1 MTFRCALR
9 ILKIQKAAIQTRE
22 KVGVTMGDCIVG
34 TFISSTGQ
42 ELDKRVWLPEG
53 APKGIVQFVH
63 GMAEHMDRYDAP
75 AQALCQGG
83 YLVVGH
89 THLGH
94 GPKAEVQGHFADE
107 SGWERL
113 LDDIHSL
120 RQETEKAYPGV
131 PYFLLGHSM
140 GSFLVR
146 CYLTEHG
153 EGLRGA
159 VLSGTGWFGSG
170 PVKAGLALTGLLCAL
185 GQGRK
190 PAPLVDKLAFGGSNK
205 HFAPNRTAFDW
216 LSRDAA
222 QVDRYIADPY
232 CGFLFTAAGY
242 RELFRGLDRL
252 RHLDELKKMPKR
264 LPVYFFGGDQ
274 DPVGAMGKGIPKVA
288 EQFRQAGLRD
298 VTVKLYP
305 GGRHEMFNETN
316 AQEVYADL
324 LAWLHAH

>member
-1 MTFRCALR
+1 
-9 ILKIQKAAIQTRE
+9 
-22 KVGVTMGDCIVG
+22 
-34 TFISSTGQ
+34 
-42 ELDKRVWLPEG
+42 
-53 APKGIVQFVH
+53 
-63 GMAEHMDRYDAP
+63 
-75 AQALCQGG
+75 
-83 YLVVGH
+83 
-89 THLGH
+89 
-94 GPKAEVQGHFADE
+94 
-107 SGWERL
+107 
-113 LDDIHSL
+113 
-120 RQETEKAYPGV
+120 
-131 PYFLLGHSM
+131 M

-159 VLSGTGWFGSG
+159 VLSGTGWFGTG

-185 GQGRK
+185 GQGKK
-190 PAPLVDKLAFGGSNK
+190 PAALVNMLAFGSSNK
-205 HFAPNRTAFDW
+205 AFAPSRTDYDW

-222 QVDRYIADPY
+222 QVDKYVADPH

-242 RELFRGLDRL
+242 RDMFRGLDRL

-274 DPVGAMGKGIPKVA
+274 DPVGGMGTGVPKVA

-316 AQEVYADL
+316 AQEVCADL
-324 LAWLHAH
+324 LAWLNAH

>member
-1 MTFRCALR
+1 M
-9 ILKIQKAAIQTRE
+9 
-22 KVGVTMGDCIVG
+22 VG

-63 GMAEHMDRYDAP
+63 GMAEHIDRYDAP
-75 AQALCQGG
+75 ARALCQGG

-113 LDDIHSL
+113 LDDIHLL
-120 RQETEKAYPGV
+120 RQETEQAYPGV

-159 VLSGTGWFGSG
+159 VLSGTGWFGTG

-190 PAPLVDKLAFGGSNK
+190 PATLVDKLAFGASNK
-205 HFAPNRTAFDW
+205 SFAPNRTAFDW

-222 QVDRYIADPY
+222 QVDRYVADPY

-316 AQEVYADL
+316 APEVYADL
-324 LAWLHAH
+324 LAWLNAH